1 MTDYIEA
8 LLQEQEP
15 ARTEDLTW
23 RVDGA
28 ESLVLPG
35 EAADGA
41 DAAGGPGTA
50 GGTETGGPG
59 GRPAAARGWGALAL
73 RQAGG
78 LPEGERSA
86 AGGGDIEALGSADL
100 DAGGAE
106 TAQGAGETAA
116 LFLREAAAAGMAGL
130 APVRAAAGDAAAWAD
145 RALRESLA
153 AQPAR
158 PPAETRVAALRPAGP
173 GGAAWGPEGLDRA
186 FRRDARRFD
195 GGFQLL

>member
-8 LLQEQEP
+8 LLREQEP

-35 EAADGA
+35 AAADGA
-41 DAAGGPGTA
+41 DAAGGA
-50 GGTETGGPG
+50 AAAGPG
-59 GRPAAARGWGALAL
+59 GRPAAARGWGTLAL
-73 RQAGG
+73 SRAVGLPAGG
-78 LPEGERSA
+78 RTA

-106 TAQGAGETAA
+106 AAQGAGETAA
-116 LFLREAAAAGMAGL
+116 LFLREAAAAGMAEL

-158 PPAETRVAALRPAGP
+158 PPAETRVVALRPAGP

>member
-8 LLQEQEP
+8 LLREQEP
-15 ARTEDLTW
+15 ARTEDLAW

-41 DAAGGPGTA
+41 DAAGGA
-50 GGTETGGPG
+50 AAAGPG
-59 GRPAAARGWGALAL
+59 GRPAAARGWGTLAL
-73 RQAGG
+73 SRAVGLPAGG
-78 LPEGERSA
+78 RTA

-106 TAQGAGETAA
+106 MAQGAGETAA
-116 LFLREAAAAGMAGL
+116 LFLREAAAAGMAEL